1 MAKIH
6 PNTKFSLLKGAGAYR
21 ERDVIQALET
31 GLDDNFDVFHN
42 LDWSAMKAGKQ
53 SFGEL
58 DVAIVSPQGHIV
70 LLEIKAGQLN
80 IVDGN
85 LQKNYKQAGGW
96 SKRVVADQT
105 SRQFE
110 SMKTMLLERKLDKVR
125 IAQFLVLP
133 DYQVVDSSIA
143 YPRERIIDSTQ
154 FSDLAHHVKTKGF
167 NSFESALDKRAEL
180 MSFLSNQFEVKHD
193 FQNHIRQL
201 QNAQYELAS
210 GLANWVPKISH
221 SNEVYVV
228 NATAGSGKTQLAIKL
243 LQKQNNTK
251 KAYVCFN
258 RPLADHMQK
267 IVGVNAIVQTF
278 HEYCLEFVKS
288 QLPNLDLKRND
299 LFNFAEQYYLAN
311 GHEQNAN
318 LDLLVLD
325 ESQDLKDAWL
335 VQLFSRL
342 KPGGQLYVMGDTEQ
356 NIYNKESFDL
366 ENAVLIESNDNYRS
380 PQKLVEFINFLH
392 LTQKPLQ
399 AMSLYQG
406 FYPETLNY
414 NANKNTGLH
423 LVNKAVQDFINEG
436 FLPEQI
442 AIISFKG
449 KENSTIL
456 GLDEIANLRTK
467 RPLHKYDEA
476 GNALWTTGDLLLDNV
491 YRFKGQSAPAVVFCE
506 IDYDANNDKT
516 LNKLFVGLTRAQIKL
531 TMVISDQA
539 LELLANQADSK
550 V

>member
-6 PNTKFSLLKGAGAYR
+6 PNTKFSLLRGAGAYR

-70 LLEIKAGQLN
+70 LLEIKAGQLE
-80 IVDGN
+80 VVEGN
-85 LQKNYKQAGGW
+85 LQKNYKHAGVRIN
-96 SKRVVADQT
+96 KLVAGQT
-105 SRQFE
+105 SRQYE
-110 SMKTMLLERKLDKVR
+110 SMRFMLMERGLDTVR
-125 IAQFLVLP
+125 MSQFLVVP
-133 DYQVVDSSIA
+133 DYQVLDSSIA

-154 FSDLAHHVKTKGF
+154 FPTLITHVKMGF
-167 NSFESALDKRAEL
+167 NFYESAEAKRPEL
-180 MSFLSNQFEVKHD
+180 IAFLSNQFEVKHD

-221 SNEVYVV
+221 PNEIYVI
-228 NATAGSGKTQLAIKL
+228 NATAGSGKTQLAIEL
-243 LQKQNNTK
+243 LKKQNNKK
-251 KAYVCFN
+251 KAYICFN

-267 IVGVNAIVQTF
+267 IVGINANVQTF
-278 HEYCLEFVKS
+278 HEYCLDFVKS
-288 QLPNLDLKRND
+288 QIPNLDPDKKD
-299 LFNFAEQYYLAN
+299 IFNFVEQYYLAN
-311 GHEQNAN
+311 GNEQIAN

-325 ESQDLKDAWL
+325 ESQDFKDKWL
-335 VQLFSRL
+335 ELLVARL
-342 KPGGQLYVMGDTEQ
+342 KPGGQLYVLRDTEQ
-356 NIYNKESFDL
+356 NIYSKESFDL

-380 PQKLVEFINFLH
+380 PQKLVEFINSLH

-406 FYPETLNY
+406 FSPEILHFTSS
-414 NANKNTGLH
+414 KNNGLH
-423 LVNKAVQDFINEG
+423 LVNKAVQDFIKEG

-442 AIISFKG
+442 AVISFKG

-506 IDYDANNDKT
+506 IDYEVNDAKT